1 MIMNIE
7 QQNADLMAKVQTEI
21 SKMENVMNYYYA
33 VITENNIVCGV
44 SDLSGPVDLPDMISI
59 TSYDETLVG
68 KLWTGTEFIDNPNP
82 PVIPEPPS
90 AP

>member
-1 MIMNIE
+1 MNIE

-21 SKMENVMNYYYA
+21 SKMENVMNYYY
-33 VITENNIVCGV
+33 TQLNEHNIVIGV

-59 TSYDETLVG
+59 PSYDETLLG

-82 PVIPEPPS
+82 PVIPEPPV

>member
-1 MIMNIE
+1 MKIE
-7 QQNADLMAKVQTEI
+7 QQQNADLMSKVQTEI
-21 SKMENVMNYYYA
+21 SKMENVMNYYY
-33 VITENNIVCGV
+33 TQLDEHNIVTCV

-59 TSYDETLVG
+59 TSYDTTLLG

-82 PVIPEPPS
+82 PVIPEPPP